1 MFKMVGY
8 SLAIAVLG
16 VVWFYA
22 IRSVARMAR
31 RSTGVKRRAKEV
43 MRDRR
48 AVSPSEFG
56 SEFFP
61 KDQAE
66 IACRLRDILKK
77 VLIVD
82 ASRIR
87 PDDRLI
93 EDLGLGQ
100 VDGLDPNWLECDIE
114 ESFGANLKPS
124 WPSIKTVRDLVTYVA
139 SHQPPGR

>member
-8 SLAIAVLG
+8 SLAISALG
-16 VVWFYA
+16 VVWFYL
-22 IRSVARMAR
+22 IRSVVRMLR
-31 RSTGVKRRAKEV
+31 RSTAVKRRAKAI

-48 AVSPSEFG
+48 AMSPLEFG

-61 KDQAE
+61 KDQVE

-82 ASRIR
+82 ASRIH

-100 VDGLDPNWLECDIE
+100 VDGLDPNWLERDIE
-114 ESFGANLKPS
+114 ESFGVSLKPNWS
-124 WPSIKTVRDLVTYVA
+124 SIKTVRELVIYVA
-139 SHQPPGR
+139 SHQPAGR